1 MASSANPHQERTMNI
16 TKIPTTFVAV
26 AAALLLGL
34 TGVASAAS
42 VDRGSSSPA
51 AATST
56 PVSKKA
62 TAGKWGTI
70 NTGNQELDDFCE
82 GEADFVNQPAMQTP
96 AGGNTMKDL
105 KELNTDIVNQANQKG
120 CHLFP
125 A

>member
-1 MASSANPHQERTMNI
+1 MNI
-16 TKIPTTFVAV
+16 TRIRTVAAV
-26 AAALLLGL
+26 AAALSLGL

-42 VDRGSSSPA
+42 VDYGSSSPA
-51 AATST
+51 ATTSA
-56 PVSKKA
+56 PVAKKA

-70 NTGNQELDDFCE
+70 NTGNAELDSFCE

-105 KELNTDIVNQANQKG
+105 KELNTGIVNAANQKG